1 MNFTSP
7 MQIPSQVHHSETI
20 NSYSRKKSKDPM
32 LLRNFTQLLSSAMS
46 NGEEHKLS
54 ATKEFKLSQL
64 LSPQSDRS
72 WDKNNFNGDTDPC
85 SFPCLLLKG
94 HLKGSDSANR
104 NISLL
109 DVGALSLAEPLKA
122 NRSNIDQV
130 PMRLL
135 TNVTVSFK
143 QLLCS
148 RLRASMSALIETT
161 VKLGDFDKAKVLRRL
176 FNSRECIKIST
187 VVTSYTVLTNADQH
201 QPPGKVTE
209 ALVFEIIIDAKM
221 MGTVHTVTLQVPGTI
236 SAVINPNDYLLQSVD
251 IVFDTVN
258 FLKTMM
264 EQARM
269 LVKKTMKR
277 AAKITAAYIHMKK
290 KRAPPQ
296 KEPTGKEESKASQ
309 NQNKPE
315 PQDVVSQANKSQ
327 SKDQDLLISYP
338 EHLRE
343 TVRQFLPC
351 QETMVEEN
359 IEGFPPQLAKTLKAL
374 SYGGF
379 DEVSSGSEDGGQ
391 NPMADTF
398 TGLHVTGSSS
408 ESLGLGIWGNSS
420 GLKRGSDSSLSGPK
434 PLKKR
439 QNKVSFSLPA

>member
-1 MNFTSP
+1 
-7 MQIPSQVHHSETI
+7 MQVPPEVHHS
-20 NSYSRKKSKDPM
+20 YSKKISKEPM

-72 WDKNNFNGDTDPC
+72 WDKNKFNGDTDPC

-94 HLKGSDSANR
+94 HLKGSSNANR

-109 DVGALSLAEPLKA
+109 DVGALSLAAPLKA
-122 NRSNIDQV
+122 NRSNIDKV

-148 RLRASMSALIETT
+148 RLRASMSALIDTT

-187 VVTSYTVLTNADQH
+187 VVTSYTVLTNADRH

-264 EQARM
+264 EQARN

-290 KRAPPQ
+290 KRDPPL
-296 KEPTGKEESKASQ
+296 KEPATGKEESKAAQ
-309 NQNKPE
+309 NQNEPE
-315 PQDVVSQANKSQ
+315 LQDVVSQANKSQ

-379 DEVSSGSEDGGQ
+379 DDVSSGSEDGGQ

-398 TGLHVTGSSS
+398 TGLHVAGGSSD
-408 ESLGLGIWGNSS
+408 SLGLGIWGDSS
-420 GLKRGSDSSLSGPK
+420 GLKRESDSSLSDAK